1 MYLHSLKLK
10 NFKGFRG
17 ESQEIIF
24 HGPNGDPGSGLNI
37 LVGENNVGKS
47 TLLQAI
53 CFLMNL
59 TRHSQNPTSI
69 GSDGAPVSEEC
80 AVIGEF
86 ADSSSEEMMRTLEA
100 VISENKDKDTMKE
113 ALTASGHLRVRRSLN
128 NFEKTGILAEKGGFH
143 EKSSNPTS
151 LDFVISRA
159 IDLHPLWASVEVEHL
174 ASFRFNTLSQKLL
187 GDIFKTAEKSL
198 DYKQFCKAFNDCFSG
213 QKSSFRK
220 EIQTIENQV
229 SDQFR
234 CFFGDGTIRFGF
246 PEPKLSTL
254 IRTLTPMLDLGNALP
269 LTEHGQG
276 VQRMTALALLVA
288 WASIHSNKTVGSRKP
303 YIFLLDEPEICLH
316 PRGQARL
323 LEALLTI
330 SKFYQVIVTT
340 HSPIFLHSPAVR
352 TANLLLCRRDDS
364 TASNVVV
371 SQTQFESLFLHGPT
385 WGEIC
390 WHAYK
395 MPTVEFHDELYSYLQ
410 DRSGSAT
417 VAAADKLLRLSFDE
431 MNEHHTPCM
440 WTRKDNRGKDRRD
453 KLTLSSCIRNSVH
466 HPENKCMG
474 AGFVEKNL
482 EESIN
487 VMLRV
492 IKHLRAKEE
501 AQLAE

>member
-24 HGPNGDPGSGLNI
+24 HGPNGNPGSGLNI

-59 TRHSQNPTSI
+59 TPHSQNPTSI

-86 ADSSSEEMMRTLEA
+86 ADNSSEEMMRTLEA
-100 VISENKDKDTMKE
+100 FSSNTDKDSMKE
-113 ALTASGHLRVRRSLN
+113 ALTSSGHLRVRHSFN
-128 NFEKTGILAEKGGFH
+128 NLEKTGILAEKGGFN
-143 EKSSNPTS
+143 EKNSDPTS
-151 LDFVISRA
+151 LYFILNRA
-159 IDLHPLWASVEVEHL
+159 IDLHPLWASVEVQQR
-174 ASFRFNTLSQKLL
+174 ASFRVNTLSQELL
-187 GDIFKTAEKSL
+187 EDIFKTAEKSI
-198 DYKQFCKAFNDCFSG
+198 DYQQFCKAFNDCFSG
-213 QKSSFRK
+213 QNSSLRK
-220 EIQTIENQV
+220 DIQVIENQV

-234 CFFGDGTIRFGF
+234 FFFGDGTIRFEL
-246 PEPKLSTL
+246 PEPRLSTL
-254 IRTLTPMLDLGNALP
+254 IRTLPPILDLGNSLP
-269 LTEHGQG
+269 LSEHGQG
-276 VQRMTALALLVA
+276 VQRMTDLALLVA
-288 WASIHSNKTVGSRKP
+288 WASVHSNKTVGTRKP

-323 LEALLTI
+323 LDALLTI

-352 TANLLLCRRDDS
+352 TANLLLCQRDNS

-371 SQTQFESLFLHGPT
+371 SQARFRSLFLHGPT

-390 WHAYK
+390 WHAYN

-410 DRSGSAT
+410 DRSSSAT
-417 VAAADKLLRLSFDE
+417 VEAADKLLRLSFDE
-431 MNEHHTPCM
+431 MNEHHTPCI
-440 WTRKDNRGKDRRD
+440 WSRKDNKGKNRRD
-453 KLTLSSCIRNSVH
+453 KLTLSSCIRNSIH
-466 HPENKCMG
+466 HPDNKCMG
-474 AGFVEKNL
+474 EGFVEKNL

-487 VMLRV
+487 IMLRV